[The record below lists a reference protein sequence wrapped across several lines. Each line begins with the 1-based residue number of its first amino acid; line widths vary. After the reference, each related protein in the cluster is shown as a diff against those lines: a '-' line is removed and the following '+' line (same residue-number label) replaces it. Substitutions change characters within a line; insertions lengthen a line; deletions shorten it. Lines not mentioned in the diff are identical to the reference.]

1 MGAVVGTVVFDTFFL
16 ILVLTLLSAIDWTS
30 LLANR
35 SNNVYPLLEGGG
47 RMFPAKLN
55 SFLVFQNLKFR
66 GVPKSNFGCTG
77 IPLTSPYCS
86 RLSFYE
92 SVALICDFLAHSVLY
107 L

>member
-1 MGAVVGTVVFDTFFL
+1 MEGTVVLDAFSS
-16 ILVLTLLSAIDWTS
+16 ILVQTLLSAIDWTS
-30 LLANR
+30 FLDNR

-47 RMFPAKLN
+47 GMFPAKLN

-66 GVPKSNFGCTG
+66 GVPRSNLGCTV

-92 SVALICDFLAHSVLY
+92 SVTPICDFLAHSVLY